1 MSASRAIASAKNKK
15 AGGNNP
21 NPAVSTPDQYSPNVG
36 ASAPSS
42 APGITKVTIPQALQM
57 LAGRV
62 DLMEEK
68 LSKAFEALE
77 DSKILEKQSENKYL
91 VDAQVFDSLVSRI
104 EQLEEHTRSANIYM
118 TTQTRDATP
127 DTVSKH
133 DLDNVNANLA
143 GLTNRM
149 VEFKDDFIKLQSY
162 VMDTNA
168 KLTEVV
174 FSIPAESMVD
184 YRDIFVKKTE
194 DLSESS
200 VLIPINRMTS
210 TSDISEIVPET
221 MDTSCLERP
230 VLTRQTNEIVFD
242 NDFKLNLKNEVN
254 MTNIEELNL
263 TEHKENVFDNEEN
276 AEMSGL

>member
-62 DLMEEK
+62 DVMEEK

-77 DSKILEKQSENKYL
+77 DSRILEKQSENKYL

-104 EQLEEHTRSANIYM
+104 EELEAKPKANIAVP
-118 TTQTRDATP
+118 TQHQP
-127 DTVSKH
+127 ENTVSKH
-133 DLDNVNANLA
+133 DLNSVHANIA
-143 GLTNRM
+143 GLTNRI
-149 VEFKDDFIKLQSY
+149 VEFKDEFIKLQSY
-162 VMDTNA
+162 VMETNA

-174 FSIPAESMVD
+174 FSIPVESMVD
-184 YRDIFVKKTE
+184 YRDIFVKKSE
-194 DLSESS
+194 YLSDPS
-200 VLIPINRMTS
+200 LIVPVHRMTS
-210 TSDISEIVPET
+210 TPDISELDPEP

-230 VLTRQTNEIVFD
+230 VLTRQTNQLMFD
-242 NDFKLNLKNEVN
+242 DELKSNIKNEVN
-254 MTNIEELNL
+254 ITNIEELNL
-263 TEHKENVFDNEEN
+263 KEHKENVFDNEEN

>member
-21 NPAVSTPDQYSPNVG
+21 NPAVSTPEQYSPNVG

-77 DSKILEKQSENKYL
+77 DSRILEKQSENKYL

-104 EQLEEHTRSANIYM
+104 EELEAKPKANIDVP
-118 TTQTRDATP
+118 TQHQP
-127 DTVSKH
+127 ENTVSKH
-133 DLDNVNANLA
+133 DLNSVHANIA

-149 VEFKDDFIKLQSY
+149 VQFKDDFIKLQSY

-194 DLSESS
+194 DLSDPS
-200 VLIPINRMTS
+200 VFVPVHRMTS
-210 TSDISEIVPET
+210 TPDISELAPEP

-230 VLTRQTNEIVFD
+230 VLTRQTNQLMFD
-242 NDFKLNLKNEVN
+242 DELESNIKNEVS

-263 TEHKENVFDNEEN
+263 KEHKENVFDNEEN